1 MNTIP
6 ARVTA
11 TLACLL
17 LAAGCEPA
25 SRPVPTPSP
34 GLPPSSKPAVKP
46 AASFVASCP
55 LAAGQRLSTPPQATL
70 DSGPIR
76 PSLFDFESQW
86 DHREGQG
93 FRYKVPW
100 IVAAE
105 KLEVRVDRL
114 DAPGT
119 GEGTATLGAGEVDL
133 PPGQHFFAGAVF
145 VSAAGCWRVTA
156 SIPDG
161 TSLSFTFRSG

>member
-1 MNTIP
+1 MTTIP

-11 TLACLL
+11 ILACLL

-25 SRPVPTPSP
+25 SRPVPTPSTV
-34 GLPPSSKPAVKP
+34 LPQSSKPTVP
-46 AASFVASCP
+46 FVASCP
-55 LAAGQRLSTPPQATL
+55 LADGQRLSSPPRATL

-76 PSLFDFESQW
+76 PNLFDFESQS

-119 GEGTATLGAGEVDL
+119 GEGTATLAGGETDL
-133 PPGQHFFAGAVF
+133 PPGQHFFAGGVLVPAG
-145 VSAAGCWRVTA
+145 GCWRVTA
-156 SIPDG
+156 TIPDG
-161 TSLSFTFRSG
+161 TSLSFIFRTG

>member
-6 ARVTA
+6 ARITA
-11 TLACLL
+11 ILTCLL

-34 GLPPSSKPAVKP
+34 ALPPSSKPAV
-46 AASFVASCP
+46 AFVASCP
-55 LAAGQRLSTPPQATL
+55 LAPGQRLLSLPQATL

-76 PSLFDFESQW
+76 PNLFDFESQW

-119 GEGTATLGAGEVDL
+119 GEGTATLAGGDVDP
-133 PPGQHFFAGAVF
+133 PPGQHFFAGGVF
-145 VSAAGCWRVTA
+145 VPAAGCWRVTA

-161 TSLSFTFRSG
+161 TSLSFTFRTG